1 MDDASLENIEQLIKI
16 TEKYIERGIIVINVE
31 KQSLK
36 TSSALVYCLACLLSV
51 LMDRVSAQAETI
63 VVDTTEDKQ
72 DVGDGSCTL
81 REAINNA
88 NVNIDTTNGD
98 CLAGEG
104 DSIID
109 VITLD

>member
-1 MDDASLENIEQLIKI
+1 M
-16 TEKYIERGIIVINVE
+16 
-31 KQSLK
+31 K
-36 TSSALVYCLACLLSV
+36 TSSVLVYCLACLLSV
-51 LMDRVSAQAETI
+51 SIDRASAQAENI
-63 VVDTTEDKQ
+63 VVDTTEDNE
-72 DVGDGSCTL
+72 DAGDGSCTL